1 MMFSIQETNSI
12 DCSNSSAIKKID
24 ELNKQNIQP
33 INVYKEVF
41 IYVYLHDFVDICYYL
56 LLISYFYTVWIC
68 TRNSKYDHGWD

>member
-33 INVYKEVF
+33 INVYKQVLYTC
-41 IYVYLHDFVDICYYL
+41 IYTILWTFVITYY
-56 LLISYFYTVWIC
+56 
-68 TRNSKYDHGWD
+68 

>member
-33 INVYKEVF
+33 INVYKQVF